1 MIIWGL
7 SMPVIKLGL
16 RDFPPLTLVALRYLA
31 AVPWFLPVLL
41 AGPLPV
47 PRDLMLLAGLGAC
60 GVGLGQVS
68 QAFGV
73 RLTSA
78 FAPHRHDTYAIG
90 ITLAGVQTFRYRGE
104 QRHCLPGQCH
114 ILHPDEMHDGGAGTD
129 EGFGYRIIYIN
140 PCLVQEA
147 LGGRPLPFVPSPV
160 VDASLLPEGFRSDAW
175 DIDAEID
182 DISRIEVVVAV
193 AQLLIA
199 AASGGMPKSAAL
211 AVAPVSRVR
220 DLIAACPAERH
231 SMDEL
236 ERLTSLDRWT
246 RARQFR
252 MLFGTSP
259 SRFRTLRQL
268 DHVRR
273 LMSSGISL
281 AEASV
286 EAGFAD
292 QSHMP
297 RRFKSAYGLTP
308 AAWVSAIA

>member
-1 MIIWGL
+1 
-7 SMPVIKLGL
+7 
-16 RDFPPLTLVALRYLA
+16 
-31 AVPWFLPVLL
+31 
-41 AGPLPV
+41 
-47 PRDLMLLAGLGAC
+47 
-60 GVGLGQVS
+60 
-68 QAFGV
+68 
-73 RLTSA
+73 
-78 FAPHRHDTYAIG
+78 
-90 ITLAGVQTFRYRGE
+90 
-104 QRHCLPGQCH
+104 
-114 ILHPDEMHDGGAGTD
+114 MHDGGAGTD

-147 LGGRPLPFVPSPV
+147 LGGRPLAFVPSPV

-193 AQLLIA
+193 AQLLVA

-211 AVAPVSRVR
+211 AVGPVSRVR

-273 LMSSGISL
+273 LMSSSISL

-308 AAWVSAIA
+308 VDQDSWPLSTMNDRPGVCDAQTIDRDTARAIRT